1 MIIASAIQ
9 MVLANLS
16 QLVVIMAEM
25 VLIRRVTANYID
37 AGQLSRYAPMITAIK
52 PTHLA
57 SFILRVYYFV
67 VNNVLLIIKC
77 LCKEP
82 YECR

>member
-1 MIIASAIQ
+1 MIIASTIQ

-37 AGQLSRYAPMITAIK
+37 AGQLSLYAPMLTAVK

-57 SFILRVYYFV
+57 SLILRGYYFV
-67 VNNVLLIIKC
+67 ANNVPLKIKC

>member
-9 MVLANLS
+9 MVLENLS
-16 QLVVIMAEM
+16 QLVIIMAEM
-25 VLIRRVTANYID
+25 VLFRRMTAYYID
-37 AGQLSRYAPMITAIK
+37 AGQKSPSAPIITAINA
-52 PTHLA
+52 THQAGLM
-57 SFILRVYYFV
+57 LRGYYFV
-67 VNNVLLIIKC
+67 SSNAPLIIKC

>member
-1 MIIASAIQ
+1 MIGGI
-9 MVLANLS
+9 V
-16 QLVVIMAEM
+16 AEM

-37 AGQLSRYAPMITAIK
+37 AGQLSLYAPMLTAVK

-57 SFILRVYYFV
+57 SLILRGYYFV
-67 VNNVLLIIKC
+67 ANNVPLKIKC

>member
-16 QLVVIMAEM
+16 QLVVIVAEM

-37 AGQLSRYAPMITAIK
+37 AGQ
-52 PTHLA
+52 
-57 SFILRVYYFV
+57 
-67 VNNVLLIIKC
+67 
-77 LCKEP
+77 
-82 YECR
+82 